1 MEKSKVKEVC
11 LSVLKWTIIIAVLVG
26 FSCLSVWAGIS
37 AVVFGL
43 CGFLY
48 GYYRKLDKHIKETF
62 DVIEKYTKDVVDGKV
77 LTITEDENGITSIY
91 VTEPKKKVSKKII
104 KMPLCRGLGN

>member
-1 MEKSKVKEVC
+1 MEKSKVKDVC
-11 LSVLKWTIIIAVLVG
+11 ISVLKWALIVAVLAG

-48 GYYRKLDKHIKETF
+48 GYIHKTHKQVKDLFDTFEKHF
-62 DVIEKYTKDVVDGKV
+62 GDVLEGKV
-77 LTITEDENGITSIY
+77 LTITENEEGVASMY
-91 VTEPKKKVSKKII
+91 VTEPKKKASKK
-104 KMPLCRGLGN
+104 

>member
-1 MEKSKVKEVC
+1 MEKSKVKEIC
-11 LSVLKWTIIIAVLVG
+11 LSVLKWTLIIAVLAC
-26 FSCLSVWAGIS
+26 FCYASVWASIS

-77 LTITEDENGITSIY
+77 LTITEDENGVTSIY
-91 VTEPKKKVSKKII
+91 IAEPKKKVSKK
-104 KMPLCRGLGN
+104 